1 MMMTKTKKK
10 LKPNSKKMSKSADV
24 FFETSTFDYEAE
36 KQAFKDHMDKLKDM
50 SVEESVFYK
59 KWMEIKNYRDFMPK
73 SEEVKAKIW
82 RPSDINNK
90 EQTLQ
95 EIRDLKPRIFYV
107 EPTNK
112 THMADWLMIRVFCHT
127 MAYEQTPGRFIRFL
141 VIDDNSQK
149 YLGAVSISN
158 DVMALTCRDN
168 YIGWTSENRIK
179 DKRLIHSAIGSCI
192 MGTQPFGYNF
202 LGGKLVASLIL
213 SQYVRDTWKRVVGKT
228 LVGMTTT
235 SLYGPNSM
243 YCGIPYWHGC
253 GCSAGKISIKPDDSH
268 YETWHKYIKENRA
281 DEYERKTVKKDSA
294 NGPVTGVKQRI
305 LEIIFRELGISASK
319 YNHGF
324 ERGVYYAPFYDN
336 TKDFLCNR
344 LTDEAQLK
352 LSKRFEK
359 DSTGIIEWWREKA
372 LKRYSKLHDEGRIKG
387 DILYYNK
394 MIDMSY
400 TKAKKEFFG
409 EVGR

>member
-1 MMMTKTKKK
+1 
-10 LKPNSKKMSKSADV
+10 MSKSTIDAFLEED
-24 FFETSTFDYEAE
+24 SFDYDSE
-36 KQAFKDHMDKLKDM
+36 KAKFITNMNKLKAM

-59 KWMEIKNYRDFMPK
+59 KWMEIKNYRNYMPK

-82 RPSDINNK
+82 RPSDINDK
-90 EQTLQ
+90 DRTLA
-95 EIRDLKPRIFYV
+95 EIKFLKPRIFYV

-112 THMADWLMIRVFCHT
+112 VHMDDWLMIRIFCHT
-127 MAYEQTPGRFIRFL
+127 MSYEQTPGRFIRFL
-141 VIDDNSQK
+141 IVDDNSGQ
-149 YLGAVSISN
+149 YLGAISISN

-168 YIGWTSENRIK
+168 YIGWTSQNRIV

-202 LGGKLVASLIL
+202 LGGKLAAVLIL

-253 GCSAGKISIKPDDSH
+253 GCSAGKISIKPDDNMYSS
-268 YETWHKYIKENRA
+268 WHEYIKKNRTE
-281 DEYERKTVKKDSA
+281 EYERKTIKKDSK

-324 ERGVYYAPFYDN
+324 ERGVYYACFYDQ
-336 TKDFLCNR
+336 TRDFLSGKMVDESK
-344 LTDEAQLK
+344 LTVT
-352 LSKRFEK
+352 KRFQA
-359 DSTGIIEWWREKA
+359 DSTGMIEWWREKA
-372 LKRYSKLHDEGRIKG
+372 LKRYAKLHDENRLKP

-394 MIDMSY
+394 MADMSY
-400 TKAKKEFFG
+400 SAAKKAYFG

>member
-1 MMMTKTKKK
+1 MSNKK
-10 LKPNSKKMSKSADV
+10 DV
-24 FFETSTFDYEAE
+24 FFEEDVFDYEAE
-36 KQAFKDHMDKLKDM
+36 KIAFKEHMDKLKGM

-59 KWMEIKNYRDFMPK
+59 KWIEVQGYRDSMPK
-73 SEEVKAKIW
+73 AEEVKAKIW
-82 RPSDINNK
+82 RPIDLNDK
-90 EQTLQ
+90 EKTLQ
-95 EIRDLKPRIFYV
+95 EIRDMKPRIFYV

-112 THMADWLMIRVFCHT
+112 VHMADWLMIRVFCHT
-127 MAYEQTPGRFIRFL
+127 MAYDQTPGRFIRFL
-141 VIDDNSQK
+141 IIDDTTGK
-149 YLGAVSISN
+149 YLGATSISN
-158 DVMALTCRDN
+158 DVMALTCRDK

-179 DKRLIHSAIGSCI
+179 DKMLIHSAIGSCI

-202 LGGKLVASLIL
+202 LGGKLVASLVL

-253 GCSAGKISIKPDDSH
+253 GCSAGKISLKPNDSF
-268 YETWHKYIKENRA
+268 YDKWHAYIKDNRTE
-281 DEYERKTVKKDSA
+281 EYERKTIKKDSK

-305 LEIIFRELGISASK
+305 LEIIFREMGISASK

-336 TKDFLCNR
+336 TKEFLTKQ
-344 LTDEAQLK
+344 LTDESALK
-352 LSKRFEK
+352 LSKKFEK
-359 DSTGIIEWWREKA
+359 DSAGMIEWWREKA
-372 LKRYSKLHDEGRIKG
+372 LKRYSKLHDESRLKG
-387 DILYYNK
+387 EILYYNR
-394 MIDMSY
+394 MADMSY
-400 TKAKKEFFG
+400 TKAKKEFFS

>member
-1 MMMTKTKKK
+1 MTKKT
-10 LKPNSKKMSKSADV
+10 NMAKSDIDAFLEED
-24 FFETSTFDYEAE
+24 SFDYEAE
-36 KQAFKDHMDKLKDM
+36 KTKFITNMDKLKGM

-59 KWMEIKNYRDFMPK
+59 KWMEIKDYRNYMPK
-73 SEEVKAKIW
+73 SEEVKAKVW
-82 RPSDINNK
+82 RPADINDK
-90 EQTLQ
+90 DRTLA
-95 EIRDLKPRIFYV
+95 EIKFLKPRIFYV

-112 THMADWLMIRVFCHT
+112 EHMEDWLMIRVFSHT

-141 VIDDNSQK
+141 VVDDNSNK

-158 DVMALTCRDN
+158 DVMALTCRDK
-168 YIGWTSENRIK
+168 YIGWTSDNRIK
-179 DKRLIHSAIGSCI
+179 DKLLIHSAIGSCI

-253 GCSAGKISIKPDDSH
+253 GCSAGKISIKPDDNMYS
-268 YETWHKYIKENRA
+268 TWHDFIKKNRTE
-281 DEYERKTVKKDSA
+281 EYERKTVKKDSK

-305 LEIIFRELGISASK
+305 LEIIFRELGITASK

-324 ERGVYYAPFYDN
+324 ERGVYYSCFYDQ
-336 TKDFLCNR
+336 TRDFLCGKLQDESKLTLTNR
-344 LTDEAQLK
+344 FKA
-352 LSKRFEK
+352 
-359 DSTGIIEWWREKA
+359 DSTGMIEWWREKA
-372 LKRYSKLHDEGRIKG
+372 LKRYAKLHDENRLKPE
-387 DILYYNK
+387 ILYYNK
-394 MIDMSY
+394 MADMSY
-400 TKAKKEFFG
+400 TAAKKAYFG

>member
-1 MMMTKTKKK
+1 
-10 LKPNSKKMSKSADV
+10 MSKDTIDLFLEENS
-24 FFETSTFDYEAE
+24 FDYESE
-36 KQAFKDHMDKLKDM
+36 KSKFITNMDKLKSM

-59 KWMEIKNYRDFMPK
+59 KWMEIKGYRDYMPK

-82 RPSDINNK
+82 RPANINDK
-90 EQTLQ
+90 DRTMA
-95 EIRDLKPRIFYV
+95 EIKFLKPRIFYV

-112 THMADWLMIRVFCHT
+112 VHMEDWLMIRVFSHT

-149 YLGAVSISN
+149 YLGAISISN

-168 YIGWTSENRIK
+168 YIGWTSDNRIK
-179 DKRLIHSAIGSCI
+179 DKLLIHSAIGSCI

-213 SQYVRDTWKRVVGKT
+213 SQYVRDTWKKVVGKS
-228 LVGMTTT
+228 LLGMTTT

-253 GCSAGKISIKPDDSH
+253 GCSAGKISIKPDDAM
-268 YETWHKYIKENRA
+268 YETWHDYIKKNRVE
-281 DEYERKTVKKDSA
+281 EYERKTIKKDA
-294 NGPVTGVKQRI
+294 KNGPVTGVKQRI

-324 ERGVYYAPFYDN
+324 ERGVYYSCFYDQ
-336 TKDFLCNR
+336 TRDFLCGKLQDESK
-344 LTDEAQLK
+344 LTLVSHFKADQ
-352 LSKRFEK
+352 
-359 DSTGIIEWWREKA
+359 TGMIEWWREKA
-372 LKRYSKLHDEGRIKG
+372 LKRYSKLFDENRLKPE
-387 DILYYNK
+387 ILYYNK
-394 MIDMSY
+394 MADMSY
-400 TKAKKEFFG
+400 EAAKKEYFS

>member
-1 MMMTKTKKK
+1 MS
-10 LKPNSKKMSKSADV
+10 NSTDLFFEEDV
-24 FFETSTFDYEAE
+24 FDYNAE
-36 KQAFKDHMDKLKDM
+36 KLNFVKHMDTLKTM

-73 SEEVKAKIW
+73 SEEVKAKVW
-82 RPSDINNK
+82 RPSGLGDKNK
-90 EQTLQ
+90 TLREIQ
-95 EIRDLKPRIFYV
+95 ELKPRIFYV

-112 THMADWLMIRVFCHT
+112 IHMDDWLMLRVFCHT

-141 VIDDNSQK
+141 VVDDNSGM
-149 YLGAVSISN
+149 YLGAASISN

-168 YIGWTSENRIK
+168 YLGWTSENRIK
-179 DKRLIHSAIGSCI
+179 DKLLIHSAIGSCI

-213 SQYVRDTWKRVVGKT
+213 SKYVRDVWKSVVGKT

-253 GCSAGKISIKPDDSH
+253 GCSAGKISIKPDDKF
-268 YETWHKYIKENRA
+268 YDAWHAYIKEHRTE
-281 DEYERKTVKKDSA
+281 EYIRKTVKENSDS
-294 NGPVTGVKQRI
+294 GPVTGIKQRI

-324 ERGVYYAPFYDN
+324 ERGVYYSCFYDN
-336 TKDFLCNR
+336 TKEFLSHKI
-344 LTDEAQLK
+344 TDESLLV
-352 LSKRFEK
+352 LSKKFEK
-359 DSTGIIEWWREKA
+359 DSTGMIDWWRDKA
-372 LKRYSKLHDEGRIKG
+372 LKRYSKLYDENRTKG

-394 MIDMSY
+394 MIDMTY
-400 TKAKKEFFG
+400 NQAKKAYFS

>member
-1 MMMTKTKKK
+1 
-10 LKPNSKKMSKSADV
+10 MSKNVDTFFEEDV
-24 FFETSTFDYEAE
+24 FDYDAE
-36 KQAFKDHMDKLKDM
+36 KQKFVDHMDKLKTM

-59 KWMEIKNYRDFMPK
+59 KWMEVRTYRDFMAK

-82 RPSDINNK
+82 RPEDLNDK
-90 EQTLQ
+90 VKTLA
-95 EIRDLKPRIFYV
+95 EIQNMKPRIFYV

-112 THMADWLMIRVFCHT
+112 THMLDWLMIRVFCHT

-141 VIDDNSQK
+141 VIDDTSQK
-149 YLGAVSISN
+149 YLGAISISN

-179 DKRLIHSAIGSCI
+179 DKLLIHSAIGSCI

-213 SQYVRDTWKRVVGKT
+213 SKYVRDTWKKVVGKT

-253 GCSAGKISIKPDDSH
+253 GCSAGKISLKPDDTF
-268 YETWHKYIKENRA
+268 YDKWHAYIKEHRA
-281 DEYERKTVKKDSA
+281 EEYEKKTVKKESA

-324 ERGVYYAPFYDN
+324 ERGVYYAPFYQN
-336 TKDFLCNR
+336 TNDFLTKK
-344 LTDEAQLK
+344 LEDESQLVLGK
-352 LSKRFEK
+352 KFEK
-359 DSTGIIEWWREKA
+359 DEAGMVEWWRAKA
-372 LKRYSKLHDEGRIKG
+372 LKRYSKLHDEGRLKG
-387 DILYYNK
+387 DVLYYNT
-394 MIDMSY
+394 MADMTY
-400 TKAKKEFFG
+400 TKAKKEFFS

>member
-1 MMMTKTKKK
+1 MTKKT
-10 LKPNSKKMSKSADV
+10 NMAKSDIDAFLEED
-24 FFETSTFDYEAE
+24 SFDYEAE
-36 KQAFKDHMDKLKDM
+36 KTKFITNMDKLKGM

-59 KWMEIKNYRDFMPK
+59 KWMEIKDYRNYMPK
-73 SEEVKAKIW
+73 SEEVKAKVW
-82 RPSDINNK
+82 RPADINDK
-90 EQTLQ
+90 DRTLA
-95 EIRDLKPRIFYV
+95 EIKFLKPRIFYV

-112 THMADWLMIRVFCHT
+112 EHMEDWLMIRVFSHT

-141 VIDDNSQK
+141 VVDDNSNK

-158 DVMALTCRDN
+158 DVMALTCRDK
-168 YIGWTSENRIK
+168 YIGWTSDNRIK
-179 DKRLIHSAIGSCI
+179 DKLLIHSAIGSCI

-253 GCSAGKISIKPDDSH
+253 GCSAGKISIKPDDNMYS
-268 YETWHKYIKENRA
+268 TWHDFIKKNRTE
-281 DEYERKTVKKDSA
+281 EYERKTVKRDSK

-305 LEIIFRELGISASK
+305 LEIIFRELGITASK

-324 ERGVYYAPFYDN
+324 ERGVYYSCFYDQ
-336 TKDFLCNR
+336 TRDFLCGKLQDESKLTLTNR
-344 LTDEAQLK
+344 FKA
-352 LSKRFEK
+352 
-359 DSTGIIEWWREKA
+359 DSTGMIEWWREKA
-372 LKRYSKLHDEGRIKG
+372 LKRYAKLHDENRLKPE
-387 DILYYNK
+387 ILYYNK
-394 MIDMSY
+394 MADMSY
-400 TKAKKEFFG
+400 TAAKKAYFG

>member
-1 MMMTKTKKK
+1 MAKATIDAFLEEDSFDYDSEKTKFIT
-10 LKPNSKKMSKSADV
+10 N
-24 FFETSTFDYEAE
+24 
-36 KQAFKDHMDKLKDM
+36 MDKLKAM

-59 KWMEIKNYRDFMPK
+59 KWMEIKNYRSFMPK

-82 RPSDINNK
+82 RPSDINDK
-90 EQTLQ
+90 DRTLA
-95 EIRDLKPRIFYV
+95 EIKFLKPRIFYV

-112 THMADWLMIRVFCHT
+112 THMDDWLMIRIFCHT

-141 VIDDNSQK
+141 IIDDNSSK
-149 YLGAVSISN
+149 YLGAISISN
-158 DVMALTCRDN
+158 DVMALTCRDS
-168 YIGWTSENRIK
+168 YIGWTSQNRIV

-202 LGGKLVASLIL
+202 LGGKLAATLVL

-253 GCSAGKISIKPDDSH
+253 GCSAGKISIKPDDNMYSS
-268 YETWHKYIKENRA
+268 WHEYIKKNRTE
-281 DEYERKTVKKDSA
+281 EYERKTIKKDA
-294 NGPVTGVKQRI
+294 KNGPVTGVKQRI

-324 ERGVYYAPFYDN
+324 ERGVYYACFYDQ
-336 TKDFLCNR
+336 TRDFLCGKMVDESKLTLTNR
-344 LTDEAQLK
+344 FKA
-352 LSKRFEK
+352 
-359 DSTGIIEWWREKA
+359 DSSGMIEWWREKA
-372 LKRYSKLHDEGRIKG
+372 LKRYAKLHDENRLKPE
-387 DILYYNK
+387 ILYYNK
-394 MIDMSY
+394 MADMSY
-400 TKAKKEFFG
+400 SAAKKAYFG